1 MSATFYRKTLGV
13 GPYETV
19 DDYFADVNPDGS
31 FMAFVQNQK
40 DNGLIL
46 ELEMKLAKA
55 KNAVYSKTQ
64 VPNEDSWHVMRHN
77 AWAAYGEF
85 NFKMMLNALVITED
99 EFNEGA

>member
-46 ELEMKLAKA
+46 ELEMKMAKA
-55 KNAVYSKTQ
+55 KNAW
-64 VPNEDSWHVMRHN
+64 EDS
-77 AWAAYGEF
+77 
-85 NFKMMLNALVITED
+85 L
-99 EFNEGA
+99 GAERKCCVEVVVVVGLFTKTSQKDDARR

>member
-13 GPYETV
+13 GPYDTV
-19 DDYFADVNPDGS
+19 DEYFADVNPDGS

-46 ELEMKLAKA
+46 ELEMKMSKA
-55 KNAVYSKTQ
+55 KNAVYSKIQ
-64 VPNEDSWHVMRHN
+64 VPHEDSWNGMRNN
-77 AWAAYGEF
+77 AYAAYGEY

>member
-1 MSATFYRKTLGV
+1 MSATFYRKTLGI
-13 GPYETV
+13 GPYDTV

-46 ELEMKLAKA
+46 ELEMKMAKA
-55 KNAVYSKTQ
+55 KNAVYSKIQ
-64 VPNEDSWHVMRHN
+64 VPHEDSWNGMRNN
-77 AWAAYGEF
+77 AYAAYGEY